1 MKVFDVIDKKQ
12 LYREL
17 DLKLAYERF
26 QRFFCEGKRSRAR
39 RMAWYIYNTHGVDL
53 EFDDGRDLIGWS
65 KNY

>member
-26 QRFFCEGKRSRAR
+26 QRFFSEGNRSRAR
-39 RMAWYIYNTHGVDL
+39 KMAWYIYRTHGVDL
-53 EFDDGRDLIGWS
+53 EFDDGRDIIGWG